1 MDAHEASYSITLM
14 ANVLGV
20 TRAGYDA
27 WKSQAAH
34 RGQRALARRRLD
46 EDVAWEHEMTGGTY
60 AANPPSNTNYTKRP
74 GQQPHEQTVNN
85 LHTVSVF

>member
-27 WKSQAAH
+27 WKS
-34 RGQRALARRRLD
+34 
-46 EDVAWEHEMTGGTY
+46 
-60 AANPPSNTNYTKRP
+60 
-74 GQQPHEQTVNN
+74 
-85 LHTVSVF
+85 